1 MFNTAQARGIDN
13 EDIFAPEAWTFRSTS
28 PDIVVAIIDSGYR
41 QSLGLNDNIRI
52 NKDEIWN
59 NVVDDENNGFTD
71 DSYGSNFSDNH
82 PLPVVDS
89 HGTHVAGIAGAEGNN
104 NFGVTWDVQLMPID
118 LFGTQR
124 YSQNYYEVW
133 SKFLDA
139 VDYAVGN
146 GADVI
151 NASLGWDLK
160 LTPEEFSVAVED
172 LHTDTFRTFKRSFEN
187 GTTNVIVAGNES
199 LDFDQDWISYP
210 ALYSEFKDG
219 VISVAA
225 NADTGDIADYSNY
238 GSSVT
243 IAAPRD
249 DLTDD
254 LRTGVM
260 SIVPNSQY
268 NFVPGTSM
276 ASPIVAGATVLIMA
290 ENSNLTPADVE
301 DILQISP

>member
-1 MFNTAQARGIDN
+1 M
-13 EDIFAPEAWTFRSTS
+13 
-28 PDIVVAIIDSGYR
+28 
-41 QSLGLNDNIRI
+41 
-52 NKDEIWN
+52 
-59 NVVDDENNGFTD
+59 
-71 DSYGSNFSDNH
+71 
-82 PLPVVDS
+82 
-89 HGTHVAGIAGAEGNN
+89 
-104 NFGVTWDVQLMPID
+104 
-118 LFGTQR
+118 
-124 YSQNYYEVW
+124 
-133 SKFLDA
+133 
-139 VDYAVGN
+139 
-146 GADVI
+146 
-151 NASLGWDLK
+151 
-160 LTPEEFSVAVED
+160 
-172 LHTDTFRTFKRSFEN
+172 
-187 GTTNVIVAGNES
+187 
-199 LDFDQDWISYP
+199 
-210 ALYSEFKDG
+210 YSEFKDG

-238 GSSVT
+238 GFSVT